1 MPMKLITTL
10 CLCLFFMSSAM
21 AADIQF
27 NGFASIVN
35 GIDLEDDGNPVAG
48 YNNDT
53 VNNLQDSKVAL
64 QWAANLDKGLR
75 FVGQAMAR
83 GDSDDGYV
91 LKYDWAYFDFN
102 IGDSGKLKVGKI
114 RTPLYKYSDYLDV
127 GYAYHWITPPQIMY
141 SGTFNNVDGIG
152 YQFNFETGAL
162 EQSINMVVGRY
173 QSNDIE
179 RVTPF
184 DLRNFVTI
192 NWSATMGDHE
202 FNAVYAQ
209 ADVYFN
215 SADITAVYDNVV
227 VANSIPIPEN
237 DVKANG
243 DLGQFVGVGYKGT
256 FGDLTVLTEYKIVT
270 VQDSIIAEE
279 ESGGYVG
286 AAYNMNDYTYH
297 LTYEFGETKAQTYSA
312 AGGTF
317 QSFSDGVGGAGEAS
331 AITVGARKDIGV
343 SSALKVDITSYT
355 EDKDGIDPVTFLPTG
370 EVEKTALILK
380 VALETMF

>member
-1 MPMKLITTL
+1 MPMRFITTL
-10 CLCLFFMSSAM
+10 FLCLFFMSSAL
-21 AADIQF
+21 AADVKF

-35 GIDLEDDGNPVAG
+35 GIDLEDDGNPVEG

-64 QWAANLDKGLR
+64 QWTADLDKGLR

-91 LKYDWAYFDFN
+91 MKYDWAYFDFN

-114 RTPLYKYSDYLDV
+114 RTPIYKYSDYLDV

-184 DLRNFVTI
+184 DLRNFITI

-215 SADITAVYDNVV
+215 SAGITAAAA
-227 VANSIPIPEN
+227 VAAGAGIAAN
-237 DVKANG
+237 DVLANG
-243 DLGQFVGVGYKGT
+243 DLGQFVGMGYKGT
-256 FGDLTVLTEYKIVT
+256 FGDLAVITEYKIVT
-270 VQDSIIAEE
+270 VQDSIITEE
-279 ESGGYVG
+279 ASGGYVG
-286 AAYNMNDYTYH
+286 AVYNMDGYTYH
-297 LTYEFGETKAQTYSA
+297 LTYEFGEDKAQTYSA
-312 AGGTF
+312 GGGAF
-317 QSFSDGVGGAGEAS
+317 QPFANGVGTDGDAS
-331 AITVGARKDIGV
+331 AITVGVRKDIGV
-343 SSALKVDITSYT
+343 SSALKVDITSYA
-355 EDKDGIDPVTFLPTG
+355 EDKHGLDPVTSAPTG
-370 EVEKTALILK
+370 QVEKTALILK

>member
-1 MPMKLITTL
+1 MRNRILWALAFCMFAAPPA
-10 CLCLFFMSSAM
+10 F
-21 AADIQF
+21 AADLQF

-64 QWAANLDKGLR
+64 QWTANVDDGIR
-75 FVGQAMAR
+75 FVGQIMAR
-83 GDSDDGYV
+83 GDGDDGYV

-102 IGDSGKLKVGKI
+102 IGDSGKLKVGKV

-127 GYAYHWITPPQIMY
+127 GFAYHWITPPQIMY
-141 SGTFNNVDGIG
+141 SGIFNNVDGVG

-162 EQSINMVVGRY
+162 EQSVNIVVGRY
-173 QSNDIE
+173 QSNTVE
-179 RVTPF
+179 RDNPF
-184 DLRNFVTI
+184 DLRNFVTL

-209 ADVYFN
+209 ADVYFDN
-215 SADITAVYDNVV
+215 AGITAAAAGAGAAGIPAADVI
-227 VANSIPIPEN
+227 VA
-237 DVKANG
+237 G
-243 DLGQFVGVGYKGT
+243 DLGQFVGMGYKGT
-256 FGDLTVLTEYKIVT
+256 FGDMAILTEYKIVT

-286 AAYNMNDYTYH
+286 ATYNMGDYTYH
-297 LTYEFGETKAQTYSA
+297 LTYEFGSTKAQTYSQ
-312 AGGTF
+312 AGGAF
-317 QSFSDGVGGAGEAS
+317 QPTADSVGGEGDAS
-331 AITVGARKDIGV
+331 AIIIGARKDIGV
-343 SSALKVDITSYT
+343 SSAFKAEITSQT
-355 EDKDGIDPVTFLPTG
+355 NDQATLTSAGAQ
-370 EVEKTALILK
+370 VERTALILK

>member
-1 MPMKLITTL
+1 MRKKLLGVLTAS
-10 CLCLFFMSSAM
+10 LFALSPI
-21 AADIQF
+21 AAAEVQF
-27 NGFASIVN
+27 NGFASIVS
-35 GIDLEDDGNPVAG
+35 GIDLEDDGNPIAG
-48 YNNDT
+48 YSNDT
-53 VNNLQDSKVAL
+53 VNNLQSSKVAL
-64 QWAANLDKGLR
+64 QWTADLDKGMR
-75 FVGQAMAR
+75 FVGQAMAK
-83 GDSDDGYV
+83 GSGDDGYV

-127 GYAYHWITPPQIMY
+127 GFAYHWIAPPQIMY

-162 EQSINMVVGRY
+162 EQSINIVVGRY

-184 DLRNFVTI
+184 DLRNFITL

-209 ADVYFN
+209 ADVYFD
-215 SADITAVYDNVV
+215 SAGVTA
-227 VANSIPIPEN
+227 AAAGAALAGIPAA
-237 DVKANG
+237 DVIVSG
-243 DLGQFVGVGYKGT
+243 DLGQFIGMGYKGT
-256 FGDLTVLTEYKIVT
+256 FGDVAVITEYKIVT

-286 AAYNMNDYTYH
+286 ATYNMGDYTYH
-297 LTYEFGETKAQTYSA
+297 VTYEFGDTKAQTYSQ
-312 AGGTF
+312 AGGAF
-317 QSFSDGVGGAGEAS
+317 QATADSVGGEGDAS
-331 AITVGARKDIGV
+331 AIIIGARRDMGA
-343 SSALKVDITSYT
+343 SSALKVDITSHT
-355 EDKDGIDPVTFLPTG
+355 QDQALLTSGGAKV
-370 EVEKTALILK
+370 KQTALVLK